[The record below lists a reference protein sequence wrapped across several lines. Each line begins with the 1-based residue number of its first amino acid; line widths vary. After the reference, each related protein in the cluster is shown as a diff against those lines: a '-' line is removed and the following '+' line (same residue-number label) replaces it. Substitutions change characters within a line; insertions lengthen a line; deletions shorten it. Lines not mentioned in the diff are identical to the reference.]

1 MPDRHPVEF
10 ATEIAEKVAPRVAA
24 IG

>member
-10 ATEIAEKVAPRVAA
+10 ATGIAERVAPRVLS
-24 IG
+24 I